1 MLKALD
7 QIKTGTA
14 PGHSDVS
21 LQLIAASGEVEIQ
34 VIIKLCQIVLDGLGL
49 PAECALSAVFP
60 IFKGVDDIRNCIF
73 YAAMK
78 LIKHGMN
85 VV

>member
-1 MLKALD
+1 MLKAYN

-34 VIIKLCQIVLDGLGL
+34 VIIKLCHIVLDGLGL
-49 PAECALSAVFP
+49 P
-60 IFKGVDDIRNCIF
+60 
-73 YAAMK
+73 
-78 LIKHGMN
+78 
-85 VV
+85 